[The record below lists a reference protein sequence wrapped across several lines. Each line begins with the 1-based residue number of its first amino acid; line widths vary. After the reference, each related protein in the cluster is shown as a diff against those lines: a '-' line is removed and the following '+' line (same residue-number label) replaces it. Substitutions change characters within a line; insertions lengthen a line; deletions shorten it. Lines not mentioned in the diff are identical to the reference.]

1 MAVVNSSYLR
11 RCKSS
16 VAFSSSNVL
25 LYCLHTALIFS
36 IVFLCVWVP
45 FSVFCNTAKSKF
57 KSSISFFVVSWNS
70 PVAVVASF
78 CLPVKRVIILT
89 NAPINP
95 ITQPIGLLIMEAQR
109 AFTATVAFVVIAV
122 STEVTAPCVV
132 FAVVSATEAAVDCL
146 VAVASSSFFF
156 A

>member
-1 MAVVNSSYLR
+1 
-11 RCKSS
+11 
-16 VAFSSSNVL
+16 
-25 LYCLHTALIFS
+25 
-36 IVFLCVWVP
+36 
-45 FSVFCNTAKSKF
+45 
-57 KSSISFFVVSWNS
+57 
-70 PVAVVASF
+70 
-78 CLPVKRVIILT
+78 
-89 NAPINP
+89 
-95 ITQPIGLLIMEAQR
+95 MEAQR